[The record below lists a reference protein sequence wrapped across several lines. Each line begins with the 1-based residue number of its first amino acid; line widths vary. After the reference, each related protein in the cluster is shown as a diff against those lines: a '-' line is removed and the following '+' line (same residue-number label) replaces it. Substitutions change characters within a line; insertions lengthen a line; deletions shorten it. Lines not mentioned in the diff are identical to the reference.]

1 MQVNWRTI
9 KGTNNSYAA
18 LSAACELY
26 GISLEAVDRPAADI
40 TCYSLNSI
48 IEPHFREE
56 IRDADCITVVGGPH
70 ATACYREVCTYA
82 DYAIIGEGER
92 TLPLLIE
99 MIRDGSSTTPPGVAT
114 ARSVRP
120 ANSCVWLE
128 AFPPFSRVRGYIEI
142 SRGCPFGCKYCQTP
156 RIFGRSMRHR
166 SIDAI
171 ARTASCYRDAR
182 FITPNAFAYGSD
194 GIHPRFDRL
203 ERLLSALDNNIY
215 LATFP
220 SEVRPEFITP
230 ESLDLVCRYCANT
243 KVHFGAQSGS
253 DRVLQQI
260 GRGHSVADVV
270 DAVEL
275 CLEYD
280 LVPVV
285 DVIVGFP
292 CETDDDQRST
302 LDLVTWV
309 ARHGQV
315 HAHYFTPLPGTP
327 LAGQQPGPVLPETQK
342 TLGMLALK
350 GKATGSW
357 IAPEARFFKQN

>member
-18 LSAACELY
+18 LYAACELY
-26 GISLEAVDRPAADI
+26 GIHLEAVDEPAEDI
-40 TCYSLNSI
+40 TCYSLNSVS
-48 IEPHFREE
+48 EPHFREE

-70 ATACYREVCTYA
+70 ATACHEEVCRYA
-82 DYAIIGEGER
+82 DYVVIGEGER

-99 MIRDGSSTTPPGVAT
+99 AIRNGDTTLPPGVAT
-114 ARSVRP
+114 DECARSP
-120 ANSCVWLE
+120 DSCVWLE

-142 SRGCPFGCKYCQTP
+142 SRGCPYGCAYCQTP
-156 RIFGRSMRHR
+156 RLFGRRMRHR

-171 ARTASCYRDAR
+171 ARHASCYRDAR

-203 ERLLSALDNNIY
+203 ERLLKALDNNIY

-230 ESLDLVCRYCANT
+230 ESLDLVCRYCANN

-253 DRVLQQI
+253 DRVLGKI
-260 GRGHSVADVV
+260 NRGHSVADVV

-275 CLEYD
+275 CLEYG
-280 LVPVV
+280 LVPIV

-292 CETDDDQRST
+292 FETDDDQRST

-309 ARHGQV
+309 ARHGKV

-327 LAGQQPGPVLPETQK
+327 LAGQQPRDLLPETQK
-342 TLGMLALK
+342 TLGRLSLN
-350 GKATGSW
+350 GRVTGSW
-357 IAPEARFFKQN
+357 IAPEDRFFTQH